1 MISVSDLSVIYGER
15 KLFDGVSFHLSP
27 KDKIGLVGK
36 NGAGKST
43 MLKIIKGQINPTKGA
58 VSFPKDFKIGYLPQQ
73 MVHNEENTILEE
85 ASLAFEEE
93 NQIDG
98 RILEIT
104 KELETRT
111 DYESQEYTYLIEEL
125 NALNDRL
132 TVISG
137 GSMEENIERV
147 LKGLGFTQEDMDRK
161 MSEFSGGWK
170 MRVELAKILLQA
182 PDAILLDE
190 PTNHLDLDSIEW
202 LESFLVGHSGSIILI
217 SHDRDFLDNIT
228 NRTIEIMN
236 GRTYDYKFSYSK
248 YIVQR
253 KEELERQKEAYK
265 SQQKFIADTE
275 VLINKFR
282 AKKNKAAFAQSL
294 IKKLDKLEKIEVDE
308 FDNSKIKIVFPD
320 PPHSGKVVV
329 EAHDLSKNYG
339 EKHIFSGVEF
349 YIRKGEKVALVG
361 KNGVGKTTLLKILT
375 QNLEH
380 SGEYKIG
387 HNVSIG
393 YFAQNEAE
401 KLDTSKTVFETIDE
415 VAIGDIRTQLRG
427 ILGAFLFGG
436 DDIDKKV
443 SVLSGG
449 ERTRLALCKLMLES
463 NNLIIL
469 DEPTNHLD
477 LASKNVLKEAIKN
490 FKGTV
495 IIVSHDR
502 NFLHGLA
509 ENIYELKKDGISQYI
524 GDIYDFLKDKKTE
537 SIAQFERDGESKK
550 EKKKED
556 TDQKLDYKARKEQE
570 KAIRKLK
577 NKINRCETQIA
588 ELETKVG
595 EKEIEIASL
604 DFSDKEASSLALNEF
619 EQLKNQLDSIMKEWE
634 EASEELDQI
643 EK

>member
-1 MISVSDLSVIYGER
+1 MISVNDISVIYGER
-15 KLFDGVSFHLSP
+15 KLFDGLSFHLSP

-43 MLKIIKGQINPTKGA
+43 MLKVIKGIISPTKGQ
-58 VSFPKDFKIGYLPQQ
+58 VSIPKDFKIGYLPQQ

-93 NQIDG
+93 NKIDE
-98 RILEIT
+98 RIAQIT

-111 DYESQEYTYLIEEL
+111 DYESDAYSHLIEEL
-125 NALNDRL
+125 NVLNDRL
-132 TVISG
+132 TLIGG
-137 GSMEENIERV
+137 GSLQEHIERV
-147 LKGLGFTQEDMDRK
+147 LKGLGFVQSDLDRK

-170 MRVELAKILLQA
+170 MRVELAKILLQS

-202 LESFLVGHSGSIILI
+202 LESFLVKHPGSIILI

-253 KEELERQKEAYK
+253 TDEMERQKEAYK
-265 SQQKFIADTE
+265 NQQKYIQDTE
-275 VLINKFR
+275 KLINKFR

-294 IKKLDKLEKIEVDE
+294 IKKLEKLERIEVDE
-308 FDNSKIKIVFPD
+308 FDNSKMKIVFPE
-320 PPHSGKVVV
+320 PPHAGKVVV
-329 EAHDLSKNYG
+329 EAHNLEKYYTD
-339 EKHIFSGVEF
+339 KHIFSDVNF
-349 YIRKGEKVALVG
+349 YIKKGEKIALVG

-375 QNLEH
+375 QGLDH
-380 SGEYKIG
+380 RGSFKIG

-401 KLDTSKTVFETIDE
+401 KLDTTKTVFETIDD
-415 VAIGDIRTQLRG
+415 VAIGDIRTQLRS

-449 ERTRLALCKLMLES
+449 EKTRLALCKLMLEE

-477 LASKNVLKEAIKN
+477 LVSKNVLKEAIKS

-495 IIVSHDR
+495 LIVSHDR
-502 NFLHGLA
+502 NFLHELA
-509 ENIYELKKDGISQYI
+509 ETIYELKKDGLSQYI
-524 GDIYDFLKDKKTE
+524 GDIYDFLKEKKAE
-537 SIAQFERDGESKK
+537 SIALYEKGISEIAQKRKGES
-550 EKKKED
+550 
-556 TDQKLDYKARKEQE
+556 DQKMAYEARKEQD
-570 KAIRKLK
+570 KKLRKLK
-577 NKINRCETQIA
+577 NRIQKCEKRID
-588 ELETKVG
+588 ELEELVQK
-595 EKEIEIASL
+595 KEIEIASL
-604 DFSDKEASSLALNEF
+604 DFSDKEKSNASLNEF
-619 EQLKNQLDSIMKEWE
+619 QTLKDELSRVMKDWE
-634 EASEELDQI
+634 SASEELEQLS
-643 EK
+643 

>member
-73 MVHNEENTILEE
+73 MVHNEGNTILEE

-93 NQIDG
+93 NQIDE

-104 KELETRT
+104 KELEIRT

-125 NALNDRL
+125 NTLNDRL

-137 GSMEENIERV
+137 GSMQESIERV
-147 LKGLGFTQEDMDRK
+147 LKGLGFMQEDMDRK

-265 SQQKFIADTE
+265 SQQKYIADTE

-339 EKHIFSGVEF
+339 DKHIFSGVEF

-380 SGEYKIG
+380 TGEYKIG

-537 SIAQFERDGESKK
+537 SIAQFERAGESKK
-550 EKKKED
+550 ENKKED
-556 TDQKLDYKARKEQE
+556 TGQKQDYKARKDQE

-577 NKINRCETQIA
+577 NKISRCETQI
-588 ELETKVG
+588 EDLESKVR
-595 EKEIEIASL
+595 EKEIEIANL
-604 DFSDKEASSLALNEF
+604 DFSDKEKSTLALSEF
-619 EQLKNQLDSIMKEWE
+619 EQLKGQLDTIMKDWE
-634 EASEELDQI
+634 AASKELDEI

>member
-1 MISVSDLSVIYGER
+1 MISVSNLSVIYGER
-15 KLFDGVSFHLSP
+15 RLFNEVSFHLST

-43 MLKIIKGQINPTKGA
+43 MLKVIKGLIAPTQGQVAIPKGCT
-58 VSFPKDFKIGYLPQQ
+58 IGYLPQE
-73 MVHNEENTILEE
+73 MKHNEKATIIDE
-85 ASLAFEEE
+85 ASTAFEEQNKIE
-93 NQIDG
+93 E
-98 RILEIT
+98 RIAEIN
-104 KELETRT
+104 KEFETRE
-111 DYESQEYTYLIEEL
+111 DYESESYSRLIEEL
-125 NALNDRL
+125 NAHNDRL
-132 TVISG
+132 TVMG
-137 GSMEENIERV
+137 GDNMLENIERV
-147 LKGLGFTQEDMDRK
+147 LKGLGFVQEDLERK

-170 MRVELAKILLQA
+170 MRVELAKILLQS
-182 PDAILLDE
+182 PDVILLDE

-202 LESFLVGHSGSIILI
+202 LESFLIGHSGSIMLI

-248 YIVQR
+248 YIIQR
-253 KEELERQKEAYK
+253 KEELERQKDAYK
-265 SQQKFIADTE
+265 NQQKYIKDTE

-308 FDNSKIKIVFPD
+308 FDSSKINIVFPD
-320 PPHSGKVVV
+320 PPHSGKIVV
-329 EAHDLSKNYG
+329 EAHGLEKHFG
-339 EKHIFSGVEF
+339 EKHIFSNVEF
-349 YIRKGEKVALVG
+349 FIRKGEKIALVG

-375 QNLEH
+375 QNLAH
-380 SGEYKIG
+380 GGEFKIG
-387 HNVSIG
+387 HQVKIG

-401 KLDTSKTVFETIDE
+401 KLDTSKTVFEVIDE
-415 VAIGDIRTQLRG
+415 VAVGPIRTQLRG

-449 ERTRLALCKLMLES
+449 EKTRLALCKLMLES

-509 ENIYELKKDGISQYI
+509 EKIYELKKDGVSEYI
-524 GDIYDFLKDKKTE
+524 GDIYDFLKEKKTQ
-537 SIAQFERDGESKK
+537 SIAHFERGKK
-550 EKKKED
+550 EKKQAVKVESNN
-556 TDQKLDYKARKEQE
+556 KMDYKERKEFD
-570 KAIRKLK
+570 KKVRKLK
-577 NKINRCETQIA
+577 NRLSRC
-588 ELETKVG
+588 
-595 EKEIEIASL
+595 EKEIVDLEATLKEKEVAMAEL
-604 DFSDKEASSLALNEF
+604 DFSDKEKSNAALKEF
-619 EQLKNQLDSIMKEWE
+619 EEIKAKLDTTMKDWE
-634 EASEELDQI
+634 DAGEALEKLDV
-643 EK
+643 